1 MAGGDMVW
9 VHTRYGIYPVYT
21 RYIPTPQIRAWV
33 YTHFWA
39 CSWGPPGAP
48 QGVLFGGHK
57 GQFGS
62 WGAPQ
67 SRNCTCYLLIDAPMV
82 SVLTMVFVGADT
94 GHKQTSC
101 PCGPITMTCSGSRDP
116 DLARCC
122 SEPRDV
128 AACAELLTK
137 WSVPHSMFS
146 YAGTWPHNDVYWA
159 SIELKLSGICGQFR
173 HAVPWCGQSRAGKFA
188 GLGNCGG

>member
-1 MAGGDMVW
+1 MCGIWFGYIPGMVY
-9 VHTRYGIYPVYT
+9 TGIYPG
-21 RYIPTPQIRAWV
+21 
-33 YTHFWA
+33 YTHPPNQGLGIYPFLGLQLGGPR
-39 CSWGPPGAP
+39 GPP
-48 QGVLFGGHK
+48 GVLFGGHK

-128 AACAELLTK
+128 AACAELLTIK
-137 WSVPHSMFS
+137 VVSAPF
-146 YAGTWPHNDVYWA
+146 YIFLYWHVA
-159 SIELKLSGICGQFR
+159 SQ
-173 HAVPWCGQSRAGKFA
+173 
-188 GLGNCGG
+188 

>member
-1 MAGGDMVW
+1 MVQSWHQSLSKVVSDPIAVWLAGIWFGYIPGM
-9 VHTRYGIYPVYT
+9 VYT
-21 RYIPTPQIRAWV
+21 RYIPGISV
-33 YTHFWA
+33 YTHPPNQGLGIYPFLGLQLGA
-39 CSWGPPGAP
+39 PRGPP
-48 QGVLFGGHK
+48 GVLFGGHK

-101 PCGPITMTCSGSRDP
+101 PYGPITMTCSDSRDP

-122 SEPRDV
+122 SESRDV
-128 AACAELLTK
+128 VACADKASGQCPILYFLILARGLTII
-137 WSVPHSMFS
+137 ST
-146 YAGTWPHNDVYWA
+146 G
-159 SIELKLSGICGQFR
+159 
-173 HAVPWCGQSRAGKFA
+173 SRS
-188 GLGNCGG
+188 N